1 MSQFFIDNVRPSASK
16 TKEHLNRVAEDEAR
30 SEQFRLYELKQL
42 KLIEAAKLAKLNKP
56 KPKQLTL
63 AEQMS
68 RMSLFGGTRRMRIK
82 SRIHRR
88 GRRTH
93 RRGRRN

>member
-1 MSQFFIDNVRPSASK
+1 MSQFFIDKVRPSASK
-16 TKEHLNRVAEDEAR
+16 TKEHLDRVAEDEAR

-42 KLIEAAKLAKLNKP
+42 ELIEAAKLAKLNKP
-56 KPKQLTL
+56 KPKLTL